1 MKKTW
6 GTTACGLRKGRIFCK
21 GQPKLLRFR
30 GNDGFRLFEKNPAF
44 RKRLPRKKTVK
55 TDRFEKGKTDRKER
69 AETRRREK
77 LLLKRETFA
86 RKEKE
91 RADGLFR
98 RRTEGEQNFRTS
110 KAPHETLLRR
120 SGNGFCIGKYPKQQA
135 FLVILLIWGDMMAEE
150 AINNNSSVQEQ
161 WGQICSQLKV
171 EVGETAFDSWLKPL
185 TPGAF
190 NDGIMNICVPTR
202 FMRNWV
208 ITHYSD
214 RIHKIW
220 EKKNPAIKSVNFV
233 VQAVQDESK
242 GLYNPSCR
250 SLLKKIS
257 SSPAPQ
263 NIYQSGLNSVLANSN
278 EFQANTDQSL
288 SVPLNPQYT
297 FDNFVVGKTNE
308 FAYAAARKVAE
319 SRNVSFNPLFLY
331 SGVGLGKTHL
341 MHAIAWHI
349 KQQDPTRN
357 IVYLSAEKFMYK
369 FVRALRYKDTTAF
382 KEQFRSVDVLMVDDV
397 QFMGGKDTTQ
407 EEFFYTFNSL
417 IEEGRQIIIS
427 ADKSPA
433 DLEGIEARLKSR
445 LGCGLVADIHPTDF
459 DLRIGILENKARQL
473 GIELPQKVSEF
484 LASKITSNIRELEG
498 ALRRVIAHSQLL
510 SDKEITLDMTQDV
523 LKDMLR
529 SYDKRTTIDE
539 IQKKVAE
546 HFNISVKEMQS
557 SRRARTVARPR
568 QIAMYLAKQ
577 LTSRSLPEIGRK
589 FDRDHTTVMHAV
601 RKVEE
606 LILEDASLAENVD
619 ALRRILEA

>member
-1 MKKTW
+1 
-6 GTTACGLRKGRIFCK
+6 
-21 GQPKLLRFR
+21 
-30 GNDGFRLFEKNPAF
+30 
-44 RKRLPRKKTVK
+44 
-55 TDRFEKGKTDRKER
+55 
-69 AETRRREK
+69 
-77 LLLKRETFA
+77 
-86 RKEKE
+86 
-91 RADGLFR
+91 
-98 RRTEGEQNFRTS
+98 
-110 KAPHETLLRR
+110 
-120 SGNGFCIGKYPKQQA
+120 
-135 FLVILLIWGDMMAEE
+135 MAEE
-150 AINNNSSVQEQ
+150 ATTINNSVQDQ
-161 WGQICSQLKV
+161 WGQICSQLKT
-171 EVGETAFDSWLKPL
+171 EVGDTAFDSWLKPL
-185 TPGAF
+185 TPGSF
-190 NDGIMNICVPTR
+190 NDGVMNICVPTR

-220 EKKNPAIKSVNFV
+220 EKKNPEIKSVNFV
-233 VQAVQDESK
+233 VQAVQDEAK

-257 SSPAPQ
+257 SSPSPS
-263 NIYQSGLNSVLANSN
+263 NIYQSGINS
-278 EFQANTDQSL
+278 QQSL

-433 DLEGIEARLKSR
+433 DLEGIETRLKSR

-473 GIELPQKVSEF
+473 GIELPQKVAEF
-484 LASKITSNIRELEG
+484 LAQKITSNIRELEG

-606 LILEDASLAENVD
+606 LILEDVSLAENVD
-619 ALRRILEA
+619 ALRRTLES

>member
-1 MKKTW
+1 
-6 GTTACGLRKGRIFCK
+6 
-21 GQPKLLRFR
+21 
-30 GNDGFRLFEKNPAF
+30 
-44 RKRLPRKKTVK
+44 
-55 TDRFEKGKTDRKER
+55 
-69 AETRRREK
+69 
-77 LLLKRETFA
+77 
-86 RKEKE
+86 
-91 RADGLFR
+91 
-98 RRTEGEQNFRTS
+98 
-110 KAPHETLLRR
+110 
-120 SGNGFCIGKYPKQQA
+120 
-135 FLVILLIWGDMMAEE
+135 MAEE
-150 AINNNSSVQEQ
+150 AIVNDTSVQDQ
-161 WGQICSQLKV
+161 WGQICEQLKT

-185 TPGAF
+185 TIGSF
-190 NDGIMNICVPTR
+190 NDGTMNICVPTR

-208 ITHYSD
+208 ITNYSD

-220 EKKNPAIKSVNFV
+220 EKKNPAIKNINFV
-233 VQAVQDESK
+233 VQAGQDMAINK
-242 GLYNPSCR
+242 GLYTPTCR
-250 SLLKKIS
+250 SLLKKITT
-257 SSPAPQ
+257 SPLPQ
-263 NIYQSGLNSVLANSN
+263 NIYQSGAKSVV
-278 EFQANTDQSL
+278 ANTNEGSLGDSL

-319 SRNVSFNPLFLY
+319 SRNISFNPLFLY

-349 KQQDPTRN
+349 KQQDPSRN

-459 DLRIGILENKARQL
+459 DLRMGILNNKAKQL
-473 GIELPQKVSEF
+473 GLELPQKVAEF
-484 LASKITSNIRELEG
+484 LATKITSNIRELEG

-510 SDKEITLDMTQDV
+510 SNHEITLDMTQDI

-529 SYDKRTTIDE
+529 SFDKRTTIDE

-606 LILEDASLAENVD
+606 LIMEDVSLAENVD
-619 ALRRILEA
+619 ALRKTLEA

>member
-1 MKKTW
+1 
-6 GTTACGLRKGRIFCK
+6 
-21 GQPKLLRFR
+21 
-30 GNDGFRLFEKNPAF
+30 
-44 RKRLPRKKTVK
+44 
-55 TDRFEKGKTDRKER
+55 
-69 AETRRREK
+69 
-77 LLLKRETFA
+77 
-86 RKEKE
+86 
-91 RADGLFR
+91 
-98 RRTEGEQNFRTS
+98 
-110 KAPHETLLRR
+110 
-120 SGNGFCIGKYPKQQA
+120 
-135 FLVILLIWGDMMAEE
+135 MAEE
-150 AINNNSSVQEQ
+150 AINNNNSVQDQ
-161 WGQICSQLKV
+161 WGQICSQLKI
-171 EVGETAFDSWLKPL
+171 EVGETAFESWLKPL
-185 TPGAF
+185 TLGSF

-220 EKKNPAIKSVNFV
+220 EKKNPAIKNVNFI
-233 VQAVQDESK
+233 VQSVQEEVH
-242 GLYNPSCR
+242 GLYNPTCR

-257 SSPAPQ
+257 STPVPQ
-263 NIYQSGLNSVLANSN
+263 NIYQSGASSFIANNNESSLN
-278 EFQANTDQSL
+278 DSL

-349 KQQDPTRN
+349 KQQDPSRN

-433 DLEGIEARLKSR
+433 DLEGIENRLKSR

-459 DLRIGILENKARQL
+459 DLRMGILNNKAQQL
-473 GIELPQKVSEF
+473 GIELPVKVAEF
-484 LASKITSNIRELEG
+484 LAQKITSNIRELEG

-606 LILEDASLAENVD
+606 LILEDSSLAENVD
-619 ALRRILEA
+619 ALRRTLEA

>member
-1 MKKTW
+1 
-6 GTTACGLRKGRIFCK
+6 
-21 GQPKLLRFR
+21 
-30 GNDGFRLFEKNPAF
+30 
-44 RKRLPRKKTVK
+44 
-55 TDRFEKGKTDRKER
+55 
-69 AETRRREK
+69 
-77 LLLKRETFA
+77 
-86 RKEKE
+86 
-91 RADGLFR
+91 
-98 RRTEGEQNFRTS
+98 
-110 KAPHETLLRR
+110 
-120 SGNGFCIGKYPKQQA
+120 
-135 FLVILLIWGDMMAEE
+135 MAEE
-150 AINNNSSVQEQ
+150 AIINNNSVQDQ
-161 WGQICSQLKV
+161 WGQICSQLKN

-185 TPGAF
+185 TLGSF
-190 NDGIMNICVPTR
+190 NDGVMNICVPTR

-220 EKKNPAIKSVNFV
+220 EKKNPEIKSVNFV
-233 VQAVQDESK
+233 VQAVNDDNK
-242 GLYNPSCR
+242 GLYSPTCR
-250 SLLKKIS
+250 SLLKKITS
-257 SSPAPQ
+257 TPTPT
-263 NIYQSGLNSVLANSN
+263 NIYQSGASSIITNTTETFSN
-278 EFQANTDQSL
+278 NDPL

-459 DLRIGILENKARQL
+459 DLRMGILQNKAKQL
-473 GIELPQKVSEF
+473 GVEVPEKVCEF
-484 LASKITSNIRELEG
+484 LAQKITSNIRELEG

-529 SYDKRTTIDE
+529 SYDRRTTIDE

-606 LILEDASLAENVD
+606 LILEDKSLAEDVD
-619 ALRRILEA
+619 ALRRVLEA

>member
-1 MKKTW
+1 MTEEV
-6 GTTACGLRKGRIFCK
+6 L
-21 GQPKLLRFR
+21 
-30 GNDGFRLFEKNPAF
+30 
-44 RKRLPRKKTVK
+44 
-55 TDRFEKGKTDRKER
+55 
-69 AETRRREK
+69 
-77 LLLKRETFA
+77 
-86 RKEKE
+86 
-91 RADGLFR
+91 AD
-98 RRTEGEQNFRTS
+98 
-110 KAPHETLLRR
+110 
-120 SGNGFCIGKYPKQQA
+120 
-135 FLVILLIWGDMMAEE
+135 E
-150 AINNNSSVQEQ
+150 ASVLEQ
-161 WGQICSQLKV
+161 WGQICEQLKT
-171 EVGETAFDSWLKPL
+171 EIGDTAFDSWLKPL
-185 TPGAF
+185 SVGSF
-190 NDGIMNICVPTR
+190 NNGVMNICVPTR

-208 ITHYSD
+208 ITNYSD

-220 EKKNPAIKSVNFV
+220 QKKNPQIQNVNFI
-233 VQAVQDESK
+233 VQAGQEPVVSR
-242 GLYNPSCR
+242 GLCNPTCR

-257 SSPAPQ
+257 SSPIPQ
-263 NIYQSGLNSVLANSN
+263 NIYQSGIASVAANANEGSLN
-278 EFQANTDQSL
+278 DSL

-319 SRNVSFNPLFLY
+319 SRNISFNPLFLY

-349 KQQDPTRN
+349 KQQDPSRN

-459 DLRIGILENKARQL
+459 DLRMGILNSKAKQL
-473 GIELPQKVSEF
+473 GLELPQKVAEF
-484 LASKITSNIRELEG
+484 LATKITSNIRELEG

-510 SDKEITLDMTQDV
+510 SNHEITLDMTQDI

-529 SYDKRTTIDE
+529 SFDKRTTIDE

-606 LILEDASLAENVD
+606 LIMEDVSLAENVET
-619 ALRRILEA
+619 LRRMLEA

>member
-1 MKKTW
+1 MAGK
-6 GTTACGLRKGRIFCK
+6 GLNMMSDSATA
-21 GQPKLLRFR
+21 
-30 GNDGFRLFEKNPAF
+30 
-44 RKRLPRKKTVK
+44 
-55 TDRFEKGKTDRKER
+55 KE
-69 AETRRREK
+69 T
-77 LLLKRETFA
+77 
-86 RKEKE
+86 
-91 RADGLFR
+91 
-98 RRTEGEQNFRTS
+98 
-110 KAPHETLLRR
+110 
-120 SGNGFCIGKYPKQQA
+120 
-135 FLVILLIWGDMMAEE
+135 
-150 AINNNSSVQEQ
+150 NSVLEQ
-161 WGQICSQLKV
+161 WGQICGQLRV
-171 EVGETAFDSWLKPL
+171 EVGDTAFDSWLKPL

-190 NDGIMNICVPTR
+190 NDGVMNICVPTR

-220 EKKNPAIKSVNFV
+220 EKKNPDIKGVNFV
-233 VQAVQDESK
+233 VQAINEETK
-242 GLYNPSCR
+242 GLIDPSYR

-257 SSPAPQ
+257 NSPSPQ
-263 NIYQSGLNSVLANSN
+263 NMYKFSDAPLENKAEYVSSS
-278 EFQANTDQSL
+278 ESL
-288 SVPLNPQYT
+288 SVPLNPNYT
-297 FDNFVVGKTNE
+297 FDTFVVGKTNE
-308 FAYAAARKVAE
+308 FAYAAAKKCAE

-369 FVRALRYKDTTAF
+369 FVRALRYKDTAAF

-427 ADKSPA
+427 ADKSPS
-433 DLEGIEARLKSR
+433 DLEGIETRLKSR

-459 DLRIGILENKARQL
+459 DLRMGILESKAKQL
-473 GIELPQKVSEF
+473 GIELPVKVAEF
-484 LASKITSNIRELEG
+484 LAQKITSNIRELEG
-498 ALRRVIAHSQLL
+498 ALRRIAAHSQLL
-510 SDKEITLDMTQDV
+510 TDKEITLDMTQDI

-529 SYDKRTTIDE
+529 SFDRRTTIDE
-539 IQKKVAE
+539 IQRKVAE

-557 SRRARTVARPR
+557 SRRARNVARPR

-606 LILEDASLAENVD
+606 LMQEEATLAEDVD
-619 ALRRILEA
+619 TLRRALES

>member
-1 MKKTW
+1 
-6 GTTACGLRKGRIFCK
+6 
-21 GQPKLLRFR
+21 
-30 GNDGFRLFEKNPAF
+30 
-44 RKRLPRKKTVK
+44 
-55 TDRFEKGKTDRKER
+55 
-69 AETRRREK
+69 
-77 LLLKRETFA
+77 
-86 RKEKE
+86 
-91 RADGLFR
+91 
-98 RRTEGEQNFRTS
+98 
-110 KAPHETLLRR
+110 
-120 SGNGFCIGKYPKQQA
+120 
-135 FLVILLIWGDMMAEE
+135 MAEE
-150 AINNNSSVQEQ
+150 AIVNDASVLDQ
-161 WGQICSQLKV
+161 WGQICEQLKV

-185 TPGAF
+185 TIGSF
-190 NDGIMNICVPTR
+190 NEGTMNICVPTR

-208 ITHYSD
+208 ITNYSD

-220 EKKNPAIKSVNFV
+220 EKKNPAIKNINFV
-233 VQAVQDESK
+233 VQAGSDTAVSK
-242 GLYNPSCR
+242 GLYTPACR
-250 SLLKKIS
+250 SLLKKIN
-257 SSPAPQ
+257 SSPMPQ
-263 NIYQSGLNSVLANSN
+263 NIYQSGTNAVI
-278 EFQANTDQSL
+278 ANTNESSLNDSL

-319 SRNVSFNPLFLY
+319 SRNISFNPLFLY

-349 KQQDPTRN
+349 KQQDPSRN

-397 QFMGGKDTTQ
+397 QFMGGKDKSQ

-433 DLEGIEARLKSR
+433 DLEGIESRLKSR

-459 DLRIGILENKARQL
+459 DLRMGILNSKAKQL
-473 GIELPQKVSEF
+473 GLELPQKVAEF
-484 LASKITSNIRELEG
+484 LATKITSNIRELEG

-510 SDKEITLDMTQDV
+510 SNHEITLDMTQDI

-529 SYDKRTTIDE
+529 SFDKRTPIDE

-606 LILEDASLAENVD
+606 LIMEDVSLAENVET
-619 ALRRILEA
+619 LRRVLEA

>member
-1 MKKTW
+1 
-6 GTTACGLRKGRIFCK
+6 
-21 GQPKLLRFR
+21 
-30 GNDGFRLFEKNPAF
+30 
-44 RKRLPRKKTVK
+44 
-55 TDRFEKGKTDRKER
+55 
-69 AETRRREK
+69 
-77 LLLKRETFA
+77 
-86 RKEKE
+86 
-91 RADGLFR
+91 
-98 RRTEGEQNFRTS
+98 
-110 KAPHETLLRR
+110 
-120 SGNGFCIGKYPKQQA
+120 
-135 FLVILLIWGDMMAEE
+135 MAEE
-150 AINNNSSVQEQ
+150 AIINDSSVQDQ
-161 WGQICSQLKV
+161 WGQICSQLKN
-171 EVGETAFDSWLKPL
+171 EVGDTAFESWLKPL
-185 TPGAF
+185 SLGSF
-190 NDGIMNICVPTR
+190 SDGVMNICVPTR

-220 EKKNPAIKSVNFV
+220 EKKNPAIKNINFV
-233 VQAVQDESK
+233 VQAAREETPS
-242 GLYNPSCR
+242 LYNPTCR
-250 SLLKKIS
+250 SLLKKITS
-257 SSPAPQ
+257 TPAPQ
-263 NIYQSGLNSVLANSN
+263 NIYQSGINSVVANSN
-278 EFQANTDQSL
+278 DGAMTDSL

-319 SRNVSFNPLFLY
+319 SRNISFNPLFLY

-349 KQQDPTRN
+349 KQQDPSRN

-433 DLEGIEARLKSR
+433 DLEGIESRLKSR

-459 DLRIGILENKARQL
+459 DLRIGILNNKAQQL
-473 GIELPQKVSEF
+473 GVELPVKVAEF
-484 LASKITSNIRELEG
+484 LAQKITSNIRELEG

-606 LILEDASLAENVD
+606 LIVEDASLAENVE
-619 ALRRILEA
+619 ALRRTLEA

>member
-1 MKKTW
+1 
-6 GTTACGLRKGRIFCK
+6 
-21 GQPKLLRFR
+21 
-30 GNDGFRLFEKNPAF
+30 
-44 RKRLPRKKTVK
+44 
-55 TDRFEKGKTDRKER
+55 
-69 AETRRREK
+69 
-77 LLLKRETFA
+77 
-86 RKEKE
+86 
-91 RADGLFR
+91 
-98 RRTEGEQNFRTS
+98 
-110 KAPHETLLRR
+110 
-120 SGNGFCIGKYPKQQA
+120 
-135 FLVILLIWGDMMAEE
+135 MAVE
-150 AINNNSSVQEQ
+150 ALQESSVQDQ
-161 WGQICSQLKV
+161 WGQICDQLKV
-171 EVGETAFDSWLKPL
+171 EFGDVAFDSWLKPL
-185 TPGAF
+185 TLGSC
-190 NDGIMNICVPTR
+190 NEGIVNICVPTR

-208 ITHYSD
+208 ITHYSEQ
-214 RIHKIW
+214 IHKIW
-220 EKKNPAIKSVNFV
+220 EKKNPQIKEVKFV
-233 VQAVQDESK
+233 VQAVQEEAKS

-263 NIYQSGLNSVLANSN
+263 NIYQSGAASLNAAEYQSS
-278 EFQANTDQSL
+278 DSSL

-349 KQQDPTRN
+349 KQQDPSRN

-369 FVRALRYKDTTAF
+369 FVRALRYKDTTAYQRKGFDDF
-382 KEQFRSVDVLMVDDV
+382 KRYYHSLDMLLIDDIQFFS
-397 QFMGGKDTTQ
+397 GKSRTQ

-427 ADKSPA
+427 ADKSPS

-459 DLRIGILENKARQL
+459 DLRIGILNKKAQQL
-473 GIELPQKVSEF
+473 GVELPRPVAEF
-484 LASKITSNIRELEG
+484 LAQKISSNIRELEG

-546 HFNISVKEMQS
+546 YFNISVKEMQS

-568 QIAMYLAKQ
+568 QVAMYLAKQ

-606 LILEDASLAENVD
+606 LVLEDSSLAENVD

>member
-1 MKKTW
+1 
-6 GTTACGLRKGRIFCK
+6 
-21 GQPKLLRFR
+21 
-30 GNDGFRLFEKNPAF
+30 
-44 RKRLPRKKTVK
+44 
-55 TDRFEKGKTDRKER
+55 
-69 AETRRREK
+69 
-77 LLLKRETFA
+77 
-86 RKEKE
+86 
-91 RADGLFR
+91 
-98 RRTEGEQNFRTS
+98 
-110 KAPHETLLRR
+110 
-120 SGNGFCIGKYPKQQA
+120 
-135 FLVILLIWGDMMAEE
+135 MAEE
-150 AINNNSSVQEQ
+150 AIINNNSVQDQ
-161 WGQICSQLKV
+161 WGQICSQLKT

-185 TPGAF
+185 TLGSF
-190 NDGIMNICVPTR
+190 NDGVMNICVPTR

-208 ITHYSD
+208 ITHYSE

-220 EKKNPAIKSVNFV
+220 EKKNPDIKSVNFV
-233 VQAVQDESK
+233 VQAVNDDSK
-242 GLYNPSCR
+242 GLYSPTCR
-250 SLLKKIS
+250 SLLKKITS
-257 SSPAPQ
+257 TPAPT
-263 NIYQSGLNSVLANSN
+263 NIYQSGASSIITNTTETFSN
-278 EFQANTDQSL
+278 NDPL

-445 LGCGLVADIHPTDF
+445 LGCGLIADIHPTDF
-459 DLRIGILENKARQL
+459 DLRMGILQNKAKQL
-473 GIELPQKVSEF
+473 GVEVPTKVCEF
-484 LASKITSNIRELEG
+484 LAQKITSNIRELEG

-529 SYDKRTTIDE
+529 SYDRRTTIDE

-606 LILEDASLAENVD
+606 LILEDKSLAEDVD
-619 ALRRILEA
+619 ALRRVLEA

>member
-1 MKKTW
+1 M
-6 GTTACGLRKGRIFCK
+6 
-21 GQPKLLRFR
+21 
-30 GNDGFRLFEKNPAF
+30 
-44 RKRLPRKKTVK
+44 
-55 TDRFEKGKTDRKER
+55 
-69 AETRRREK
+69 
-77 LLLKRETFA
+77 
-86 RKEKE
+86 
-91 RADGLFR
+91 
-98 RRTEGEQNFRTS
+98 TEN
-110 KAPHETLLRR
+110 LVV
-120 SGNGFCIGKYPKQQA
+120 NG
-135 FLVILLIWGDMMAEE
+135 
-150 AINNNSSVQEQ
+150 SSVSDQ
-161 WGQICSQLKV
+161 WGQVCEQLKG
-171 EVGETAFDSWLKPL
+171 EIGETAFESWLKPL
-185 TPGAF
+185 TVGTF
-190 NDGIMNICVPTR
+190 SDGTMNICVPTR

-208 ITHYSD
+208 ITNYSD

-220 EKKNPAIKSVNFV
+220 EKKNPKIKNVNFI
-233 VQAVQDESK
+233 VQAGQDVMQAHGIYSPTC
-242 GLYNPSCR
+242 PS
-250 SLLKKIS
+250 LIKKIA
-257 SSPAPQ
+257 SSPMPQ
-263 NIYQSGLNSVLANSN
+263 NIYQSGAVAAANANDGTLN
-278 EFQANTDQSL
+278 DSL

-319 SRNVSFNPLFLY
+319 SRNISFNPLFLY

-349 KQQDPTRN
+349 KQQDPSRN
-357 IVYLSAEKFMYK
+357 IVYLSAERFMCK
-369 FVRALRYKDTTAF
+369 FVRALRYKDTAAF

-397 QFMGGKDTTQ
+397 QFMGGKDITQ

-427 ADKSPA
+427 ADKSPS

-459 DLRIGILENKARQL
+459 DLRIGILNSKAKQMGL
-473 GIELPQKVSEF
+473 ELPPKVAEF
-484 LASKITSNIRELEG
+484 LATKITSNIRELEG

-510 SDKEITLDMTQDV
+510 NNHEITLDMTQDI

-529 SYDKRTTIDE
+529 SFDKRTTIDE

-546 HFNISVKEMQS
+546 HFNISVREMQS

-606 LILEDASLAENVD
+606 LIMEDVSLAENVET
-619 ALRRILEA
+619 LRRALEA

>member
-1 MKKTW
+1 
-6 GTTACGLRKGRIFCK
+6 
-21 GQPKLLRFR
+21 
-30 GNDGFRLFEKNPAF
+30 
-44 RKRLPRKKTVK
+44 
-55 TDRFEKGKTDRKER
+55 
-69 AETRRREK
+69 
-77 LLLKRETFA
+77 
-86 RKEKE
+86 
-91 RADGLFR
+91 
-98 RRTEGEQNFRTS
+98 
-110 KAPHETLLRR
+110 
-120 SGNGFCIGKYPKQQA
+120 
-135 FLVILLIWGDMMAEE
+135 MAEE
-150 AINNNSSVQEQ
+150 AIINDSSVQDQ
-161 WGQICSQLKV
+161 WGQICSQLKI

-185 TPGAF
+185 TLGSF
-190 NDGIMNICVPTR
+190 NDGVMNICVPTR

-208 ITHYSD
+208 ITHYSE

-220 EKKNPAIKSVNFV
+220 EKKNPEIKSVNFI
-233 VQAVQDESK
+233 VQAVNDDAK
-242 GLYNPSCR
+242 GLYSPTCR
-250 SLLKKIS
+250 SLLKKITS
-257 SSPAPQ
+257 TPAPQ
-263 NIYQSGLNSVLANSN
+263 NIYQSGANSLAVNAN
-278 EFQANTDQSL
+278 ETFSNNDPL

-297 FDNFVVGKTNE
+297 FENFVVGKTNE

-349 KQQDPTRN
+349 KQQDPSRN

-427 ADKSPA
+427 ADKSPS
-433 DLEGIEARLKSR
+433 DLEGIESRLKSR

-473 GIELPQKVSEF
+473 GVELPAKVAEF
-484 LASKITSNIRELEG
+484 LAQKISSNIRELEG

-606 LILEDASLAENVD
+606 LIIEDTTLAEDVD
-619 ALRRILEA
+619 ALRRVLEA

>member
-1 MKKTW
+1 
-6 GTTACGLRKGRIFCK
+6 
-21 GQPKLLRFR
+21 
-30 GNDGFRLFEKNPAF
+30 
-44 RKRLPRKKTVK
+44 
-55 TDRFEKGKTDRKER
+55 
-69 AETRRREK
+69 
-77 LLLKRETFA
+77 
-86 RKEKE
+86 
-91 RADGLFR
+91 
-98 RRTEGEQNFRTS
+98 
-110 KAPHETLLRR
+110 
-120 SGNGFCIGKYPKQQA
+120 
-135 FLVILLIWGDMMAEE
+135 MAAE
-150 AINNNSSVQEQ
+150 AIKNNDNVVEDE
-161 WGQICSQLKV
+161 WGQICSQLKN
-171 EVGETAFDSWLKPL
+171 EVGEKAFDSWLKPL
-185 TPGAF
+185 SIGSF
-190 NDGIMNICVPTR
+190 NNGVMNICVPTR

-208 ITHYSD
+208 ITNYSD

-220 EKKNPAIKSVNFV
+220 EKKNPQIKSINFI
-233 VQAVQDESK
+233 VQASDDQYSV
-242 GLYNPSCR
+242 GLHNSAWR

-257 SSPAPQ
+257 NSPAPQ
-263 NIYQSGLNSVLANSN
+263 NLYQKENEAAPLSGVEYSTIGESG
-278 EFQANTDQSL
+278 QSL
-288 SVPLNPQYT
+288 SVPLNPNYT

-319 SRNVSFNPLFLY
+319 SDNIPFNPLFLY

-349 KQQDPTRN
+349 KQKNPEKN

-369 FVRALRYKDTTAF
+369 FVRALRYKDTAAF

-427 ADKSPA
+427 ADKSPS
-433 DLEGIEARLKSR
+433 DLEGIEARLRSR

-459 DLRIGILENKARQL
+459 DLRIGILQNKARQL
-473 GIELPQKVSEF
+473 NCELPDKVAEF
-484 LASKITSNIRELEG
+484 LAQKITSNIRELEG
-498 ALRRVIAHSQLL
+498 ALRRVIAHAQLL
-510 SDKEITLDMTQDV
+510 PGKEITVETTQDV

-529 SYDKRTTIDE
+529 SYDRRTTIDE

-546 HFNISVKEMQS
+546 YFNISVKEMQS

-601 RKVEE
+601 RKIEE
-606 LILEDASLAENVD
+606 LVVKDKGLSENVE
-619 ALRRILEA
+619 ALRRSLEG

>member
-1 MKKTW
+1 
-6 GTTACGLRKGRIFCK
+6 
-21 GQPKLLRFR
+21 
-30 GNDGFRLFEKNPAF
+30 
-44 RKRLPRKKTVK
+44 
-55 TDRFEKGKTDRKER
+55 
-69 AETRRREK
+69 
-77 LLLKRETFA
+77 
-86 RKEKE
+86 
-91 RADGLFR
+91 
-98 RRTEGEQNFRTS
+98 
-110 KAPHETLLRR
+110 
-120 SGNGFCIGKYPKQQA
+120 
-135 FLVILLIWGDMMAEE
+135 MAEE
-150 AINNNSSVQEQ
+150 ALLDTDNSVQDQ
-161 WGQICSQLKV
+161 WGQICSQLKG
-171 EVGETAFDSWLKPL
+171 EVGETAFESWLKPL
-185 TPGAF
+185 TPGSF
-190 NDGIMNICVPTR
+190 NNGVMNICVPTR

-208 ITHYSD
+208 ITHYSE

-220 EKKNPAIKSVNFV
+220 EKKNPAIREINFV
-233 VQAVQDESK
+233 VQAVQENGAASA
-242 GLYNPSCR
+242 GTGMYTPSCR

-263 NIYQSGLNSVLANSN
+263 NIYQSGINSLNANSN
-278 EFQANTDQSL
+278 EFIAGNTDQSI
-288 SVPLNPQYT
+288 SVPLNPQFT

-369 FVRALRYKDTTAF
+369 FVRTLRYKDTTAF

-433 DLEGIEARLKSR
+433 DLEGIETRLRSR

-473 GIELPQKVSEF
+473 GVELPQKVSEF
-484 LASKITSNIRELEG
+484 LAQKITSNIRELEG
-498 ALRRVIAHSQLL
+498 ALRRVVAHSQLL

-546 HFNISVKEMQS
+546 YFNISVKEMQS

-606 LILEDASLAENVD
+606 LVLEDSSLAENVD
-619 ALRRILEA
+619 TLRRILEA

>member
-1 MKKTW
+1 
-6 GTTACGLRKGRIFCK
+6 
-21 GQPKLLRFR
+21 
-30 GNDGFRLFEKNPAF
+30 
-44 RKRLPRKKTVK
+44 
-55 TDRFEKGKTDRKER
+55 
-69 AETRRREK
+69 
-77 LLLKRETFA
+77 
-86 RKEKE
+86 
-91 RADGLFR
+91 
-98 RRTEGEQNFRTS
+98 
-110 KAPHETLLRR
+110 
-120 SGNGFCIGKYPKQQA
+120 
-135 FLVILLIWGDMMAEE
+135 MAEE
-150 AINNNSSVQEQ
+150 ATTINNSVQDQ
-161 WGQICSQLKV
+161 WGQICSQLKTD
-171 EVGETAFDSWLKPL
+171 VGDTAFASRL
-185 TPGAF
+185 TPQTPGSF
-190 NDGIMNICVPTR
+190 NDGVMNICVPTR

-220 EKKNPAIKSVNFV
+220 EKKNPEIKSVNFV
-233 VQAVQDESK
+233 VQAVQDEAK

-257 SSPAPQ
+257 SSPSPS
-263 NIYQSGLNSVLANSN
+263 NIYQSGINSVLANSN
-278 EFQANTDQSL
+278 DFQAGNDSQQSL

-407 EEFFYTFNSL
+407 EEIFYTFNSL

-433 DLEGIEARLKSR
+433 DLEGIETRLKSR

-473 GIELPQKVSEF
+473 GIELPQKVAEF
-484 LASKITSNIRELEG
+484 LAQKITSNIRELEG

-523 LKDMLR
+523 LIDMLR
-529 SYDKRTTIDE
+529 SYDKRTTIEE
-539 IQKKVAE
+539 ILFIVAE
-546 HFNISVKEMQS
+546 HFNISVKELQS

-568 QIAMYLAKQ
+568 QIAM
-577 LTSRSLPEIGRK
+577 
-589 FDRDHTTVMHAV
+589 
-601 RKVEE
+601 
-606 LILEDASLAENVD
+606 
-619 ALRRILEA
+619 

>member
-1 MKKTW
+1 M
-6 GTTACGLRKGRIFCK
+6 A
-21 GQPKLLRFR
+21 
-30 GNDGFRLFEKNPAF
+30 
-44 RKRLPRKKTVK
+44 
-55 TDRFEKGKTDRKER
+55 EKGLNKE
-69 AETRRREK
+69 
-77 LLLKRETFA
+77 
-86 RKEKE
+86 
-91 RADGLFR
+91 
-98 RRTEGEQNFRTS
+98 
-110 KAPHETLLRR
+110 
-120 SGNGFCIGKYPKQQA
+120 
-135 FLVILLIWGDMMAEE
+135 
-150 AINNNSSVQEQ
+150 NSVHEQ
-161 WGQICSQLKV
+161 WGQICSQLRV
-171 EVGETAFDSWLKPL
+171 EVGDTAFDSWLKPL

-190 NDGIMNICVPTR
+190 SDGVMNICVPTR

-220 EKKNPAIKSVNFV
+220 EKKNPSIKGVNFI
-233 VQAVQDESK
+233 VQTMQEENK
-242 GLYNPSCR
+242 GLHNSSCR

-257 SSPAPQ
+257 TSPAPQ
-263 NIYQSGLNSVLANSN
+263 SIYKTSTPNYEEVAEVSYSK
-278 EFQANTDQSL
+278 DSL
-288 SVPLNPQYT
+288 SVPLNPKYT
-297 FDNFVVGKTNE
+297 FDSFVVGKTNE

-341 MHAIAWHI
+341 MHAIALHI
-349 KQQDPTRN
+349 KKQDPNRN

-369 FVRALRYKDTTAF
+369 FVRALRYKDTAAF

-427 ADKSPA
+427 ADKSPS
-433 DLEGIEARLKSR
+433 DLEGIETRLKSR

-459 DLRIGILENKARQL
+459 DLRIGILESKAK
-473 GIELPQKVSEF
+473 ELDVVLPIKVAEF
-484 LASKITSNIRELEG
+484 LAQKITSNIRELEG
-498 ALRRVIAHSQLL
+498 ALRRVVAHSQLL
-510 SDKEITLDMTQDV
+510 SNKEITLEMTQDV

-529 SYDKRTTIDE
+529 SYDKKITIDE
-539 IQKKVAE
+539 IQRKVAE
-546 HFNISVKEMQS
+546 HFSISVKEMQS
-557 SRRARTVARPR
+557 SRRARNVARPR

-606 LILEDASLAENVD
+606 LMLEESGLAESLD
-619 ALRRILEA
+619 TLRRALES

>member
-1 MKKTW
+1 
-6 GTTACGLRKGRIFCK
+6 
-21 GQPKLLRFR
+21 
-30 GNDGFRLFEKNPAF
+30 
-44 RKRLPRKKTVK
+44 
-55 TDRFEKGKTDRKER
+55 
-69 AETRRREK
+69 
-77 LLLKRETFA
+77 
-86 RKEKE
+86 
-91 RADGLFR
+91 
-98 RRTEGEQNFRTS
+98 
-110 KAPHETLLRR
+110 
-120 SGNGFCIGKYPKQQA
+120 
-135 FLVILLIWGDMMAEE
+135 MAEE
-150 AINNNSSVQEQ
+150 AIVNDATVLDQ
-161 WGQICSQLKV
+161 WGQICDQMKN
-171 EVGETAFDSWLKPL
+171 EIGETAFDSWLKPL
-185 TPGAF
+185 TVGSF
-190 NDGIMNICVPTR
+190 SNGTMNICVPTR

-208 ITHYSD
+208 ITNYSD

-220 EKKNPAIKSVNFV
+220 QKKNPQIQNINFI
-233 VQAVQDESK
+233 VQAGQEPVVSK
-242 GLYNPSCR
+242 GLYNPTCR
-250 SLLKKIS
+250 SLLKKIN
-257 SSPAPQ
+257 SSPVPH
-263 NIYQSGLNSVLANSN
+263 NIYQSGINSVAAN
-278 EFQANTDQSL
+278 ANDGALNDSL

-297 FDNFVVGKTNE
+297 FENFVVGKTNE

-319 SRNVSFNPLFLY
+319 SRNISFNPLFLY

-349 KQQDPTRN
+349 KQQDPSRH

-459 DLRIGILENKARQL
+459 DLRMDILNSKARQL
-473 GIELPQKVSEF
+473 GFELPQKVAEF
-484 LASKITSNIRELEG
+484 LATKITSNIRELEG

-510 SDKEITLDMTQDV
+510 SNHEITLDMTQDI

-529 SYDKRTTIDE
+529 SFDKRTTIDE

-546 HFNISVKEMQS
+546 YFNISVKEMQS

-606 LILEDASLAENVD
+606 LVLEDMSLAENVE
-619 ALRRILEA
+619 ALRRMLEA

>member
-1 MKKTW
+1 
-6 GTTACGLRKGRIFCK
+6 
-21 GQPKLLRFR
+21 
-30 GNDGFRLFEKNPAF
+30 
-44 RKRLPRKKTVK
+44 
-55 TDRFEKGKTDRKER
+55 
-69 AETRRREK
+69 
-77 LLLKRETFA
+77 
-86 RKEKE
+86 
-91 RADGLFR
+91 
-98 RRTEGEQNFRTS
+98 
-110 KAPHETLLRR
+110 
-120 SGNGFCIGKYPKQQA
+120 
-135 FLVILLIWGDMMAEE
+135 MAEE
-150 AINNNSSVQEQ
+150 AIINDSSVQDQ
-161 WGQICSQLKV
+161 WGQICGQLKN
-171 EVGETAFDSWLKPL
+171 EVGDTAYESWLKPL
-185 TPGAF
+185 SLGSF
-190 NDGIMNICVPTR
+190 SDGVMNICVPTR

-220 EKKNPAIKSVNFV
+220 EKKNPAIKNINFI
-233 VQAVQDESK
+233 VQASAEETPS
-242 GLYNPSCR
+242 LYNPTCR
-250 SLLKKIS
+250 SLLKKITTT
-257 SSPAPQ
+257 PAPQ
-263 NIYQSGLNSVLANSN
+263 NVYQSGINSVIANSN
-278 EFQANTDQSL
+278 DGVMSDSL

-319 SRNVSFNPLFLY
+319 SRNISFNPLFLY

-459 DLRIGILENKARQL
+459 DLRMGILNNKAQQL
-473 GIELPQKVSEF
+473 GVELPQKVAEF
-484 LASKITSNIRELEG
+484 LAQKITSNIRELEG

-557 SRRARTVARPR
+557 SRRARNVARPR
-568 QIAMYLAKQ
+568 QIAMYLAKM
-577 LTSRSLPEIGRK
+577 LTARSLPEIGRK

-606 LILEDASLAENVD
+606 LIVEDASLAESIET
-619 ALRRILEA
+619 LRRTLDA

>member
-1 MKKTW
+1 M
-6 GTTACGLRKGRIFCK
+6 A
-21 GQPKLLRFR
+21 
-30 GNDGFRLFEKNPAF
+30 
-44 RKRLPRKKTVK
+44 
-55 TDRFEKGKTDRKER
+55 
-69 AETRRREK
+69 
-77 LLLKRETFA
+77 
-86 RKEKE
+86 
-91 RADGLFR
+91 
-98 RRTEGEQNFRTS
+98 GEALQEN
-110 KAPHETLLRR
+110 
-120 SGNGFCIGKYPKQQA
+120 
-135 FLVILLIWGDMMAEE
+135 
-150 AINNNSSVQEQ
+150 SVQDQ
-161 WGQICSQLKV
+161 WGQIRDQLKV
-171 EVGETAFDSWLKPL
+171 EFGDVAFDSWLKPL
-185 TPGAF
+185 TLGSC
-190 NDGIMNICVPTR
+190 NEGIVNIYVPTR

-208 ITHYSD
+208 NSICFSL
-214 RIHKIW
+214 
-220 EKKNPAIKSVNFV
+220 
-233 VQAVQDESK
+233 QAVQENAK
-242 GLYNPSCR
+242 NGLYNPSCR

-263 NIYQSGLNSVLANSN
+263 NIYQSGAASLNNAEYVSD
-278 EFQANTDQSL
+278 TSL

-349 KQQDPTRN
+349 KQQDPSRN

-407 EEFFYTFNSL
+407 EEFFYTFNYL

-427 ADKSPA
+427 ADKSPS

-459 DLRIGILENKARQL
+459 DLRIGILNKKAQQL
-473 GIELPQKVSEF
+473 GIELPVSVAEF
-484 LASKITSNIRELEG
+484 LAQKITSNIRELEG
-498 ALRRVIAHSQLL
+498 ALRRIIAHSQLL
-510 SDKEITLDMTQDV
+510 SDKEITLEMTQDV

-546 HFNISVKEMQS
+546 YFNISVKEMQS

-568 QIAMYLAKQ
+568 QVAMYLAKQ

-606 LILEDASLAENVD
+606 LILEDSSLAENVD
-619 ALRRILEA
+619 SLRRALEA

>member
-1 MKKTW
+1 
-6 GTTACGLRKGRIFCK
+6 
-21 GQPKLLRFR
+21 
-30 GNDGFRLFEKNPAF
+30 
-44 RKRLPRKKTVK
+44 
-55 TDRFEKGKTDRKER
+55 
-69 AETRRREK
+69 
-77 LLLKRETFA
+77 
-86 RKEKE
+86 
-91 RADGLFR
+91 
-98 RRTEGEQNFRTS
+98 
-110 KAPHETLLRR
+110 
-120 SGNGFCIGKYPKQQA
+120 
-135 FLVILLIWGDMMAEE
+135 MAEE
-150 AINNNSSVQEQ
+150 AINNENSVHDQ

-185 TPGAF
+185 TLGSF
-190 NDGIMNICVPTR
+190 NDGVMNICVPTR

-220 EKKNPAIKSVNFV
+220 EKKNPEIKSVNFV
-233 VQAVQDESK
+233 VQAVNDEAK
-242 GLYNPSCR
+242 GLYNPTCR
-250 SLLKKIS
+250 SLLKKITS
-257 SSPAPQ
+257 TPAPS
-263 NIYQSGLNSVLANSN
+263 NIYQSGANSLAANIN
-278 EFQANTDQSL
+278 ETFSNNDPL
-288 SVPLNPQYT
+288 SVPLNPQFT

-433 DLEGIEARLKSR
+433 DLEGIENRLKSR

-473 GIELPQKVSEF
+473 GVELPTKVSEF
-484 LASKITSNIRELEG
+484 LAQKISSNIRELEG

-510 SDKEITLDMTQDV
+510 SDKEITLD
-523 LKDMLR
+523 L
-529 SYDKRTTIDE
+529 
-539 IQKKVAE
+539 
-546 HFNISVKEMQS
+546 
-557 SRRARTVARPR
+557 
-568 QIAMYLAKQ
+568 
-577 LTSRSLPEIGRK
+577 SLI
-589 FDRDHTTVMHAV
+589 H
-601 RKVEE
+601 
-606 LILEDASLAENVD
+606 I
-619 ALRRILEA
+619 

>member
-1 MKKTW
+1 
-6 GTTACGLRKGRIFCK
+6 
-21 GQPKLLRFR
+21 
-30 GNDGFRLFEKNPAF
+30 
-44 RKRLPRKKTVK
+44 
-55 TDRFEKGKTDRKER
+55 
-69 AETRRREK
+69 
-77 LLLKRETFA
+77 
-86 RKEKE
+86 
-91 RADGLFR
+91 
-98 RRTEGEQNFRTS
+98 
-110 KAPHETLLRR
+110 
-120 SGNGFCIGKYPKQQA
+120 
-135 FLVILLIWGDMMAEE
+135 MAEE
-150 AINNNSSVQEQ
+150 ALLDTESSVQDQ
-161 WGQICSQLKV
+161 WGQICSQLKN
-171 EVGETAFDSWLKPL
+171 EVGETAFESWLKPL
-185 TPGAF
+185 TPGTF
-190 NDGIMNICVPTR
+190 NNGVMNICVPTR

-208 ITHYSD
+208 ITHYSE

-220 EKKNPAIKSVNFV
+220 EKKNPAIREVNFV
-233 VQAVQDESK
+233 VQAMQES
-242 GLYNPSCR
+242 GVATAGTGMYTPSCR

-263 NIYQSGLNSVLANSN
+263 NIYQSGVNSLNANSN
-278 EFQANTDQSL
+278 EFVAGNTDQSL
-288 SVPLNPQYT
+288 SVPLNPQFT

-433 DLEGIEARLKSR
+433 DLEGIETRLRSR

-473 GIELPQKVSEF
+473 GVELPQKVSEF
-484 LASKITSNIRELEG
+484 LAQKITSNIRELEG
-498 ALRRVIAHSQLL
+498 ALRRVVAHSQLL

-546 HFNISVKEMQS
+546 YFNISVKEMQS

-606 LILEDASLAENVD
+606 LF
-619 ALRRILEA
+619 RRLFPG